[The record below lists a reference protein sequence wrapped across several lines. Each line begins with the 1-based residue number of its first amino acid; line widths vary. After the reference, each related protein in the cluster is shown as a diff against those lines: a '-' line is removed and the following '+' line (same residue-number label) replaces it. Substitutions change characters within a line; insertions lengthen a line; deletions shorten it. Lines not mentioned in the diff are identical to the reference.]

1 MKTKKELFNELQEG
15 FRKRRMQ
22 KMQLCNMTTNT
33 QTNEHSGNY
42 FGIDTGG
49 SVPDTK

>member
-33 QTNEHSGNY
+33 QTNVHSGNY
-42 FGIDTGG
+42 SGIDPGG